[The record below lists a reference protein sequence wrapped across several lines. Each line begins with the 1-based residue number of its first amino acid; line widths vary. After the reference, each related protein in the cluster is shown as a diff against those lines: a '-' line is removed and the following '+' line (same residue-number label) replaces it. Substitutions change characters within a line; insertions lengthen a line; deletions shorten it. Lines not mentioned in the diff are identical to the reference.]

1 LYLCFS
7 PFLGCLRCFFCCC
20 RAKPMRKNK
29 KCKTQKAQNEIY
41 LFSYFCQVS
50 FFAICTYVYGFVCK
64 FVILFFRRFAFCSG
78 SRCFYLLQSTVIN
91 NLNKQPKI
99 NTNIFEAGPPSF
111 QIHLAPQ
118 RANCFSALLWQ

>member
-1 LYLCFS
+1 MQKNKNVKRKRHKTRFTYFRIFVKFHFS
-7 PFLGCLRCFFCCC
+7 PYVHMYIDLYVNSLFYFFV
-20 RAKPMRKNK
+20 A
-29 KCKTQKAQNEIY
+29 
-41 LFSYFCQVS
+41 
-50 FFAICTYVYGFVCK
+50 
-64 FVILFFRRFAFCSG
+64 FAFCSG

>member
-1 LYLCFS
+1 V
-7 PFLGCLRCFFCCC
+7 FLSVFGLSS
-20 RAKPMRKNK
+20 
-29 KCKTQKAQNEIY
+29 
-41 LFSYFCQVS
+41 LF
-50 FFAICTYVYGFVCK
+50 FFAVVEPSPCKKIKNVKRKRHKTRFTYFRIFVKFHFSRYVHMYVYRFVCK